1 MASLMIRRLI
11 DHARQQM
18 GHGCGPAQFSRIGAT
33 IMPHKPRHH
42 LSKRLSLSLGLLSTA
57 IVMVVSIVVF
67 VILTWRVGDMMRA
80 QAEKTIVFLSQ
91 ALEAPF
97 WSLDRDSAVAVAQA
111 TAMDKSVAFIELRDA
126 RGESWFVHETG
137 KTLFLLRE
145 TEVRH
150 AGQTIGFIRL
160 GLAEASRMRTVTD
173 IALAGSG
180 VALLV
185 IVAQYFLASWL
196 LRRSLNRPFRV
207 LDTLVGAYSRGDYVQ
222 PDPDLDVEEFAPLV
236 ETLLDM
242 GRTIHRQLEALRESE
257 EKYRAIFD
265 NSPVGI
271 VRVAFD
277 GSFVDGNKALGRMFG
292 YDDVEDFLANGGA
305 SVLSSYVDPS
315 VRQGFLARVLASD
328 TGASLETEL
337 LRKDGS
343 PLSVVITSSV
353 QRDAA
358 GQPLYL
364 NSVIE
369 DVSQRTQALLALRE
383 SEARFR
389 TLFDAMP
396 NGFYRSTPEGYFV
409 DANPAFVDMLGYDS
423 LEELK
428 SVYIPT
434 TIYVRESERVG
445 ILGHNAE
452 FIDSFEHYRLRRK
465 DGRIIWIEDNARYIK
480 DAQNK
485 VLFHE
490 GICQDVTDRRT
501 AEERLRQSEEKF
513 AQLFRLSP
521 DVVML
526 MRLEDGRILDVNE
539 AFSRVTGHAL
549 ADAVGKTAQELGLY
563 DSISA
568 RETVRHLVELSGRIE
583 NHEFI
588 LRRRDGSFIDCMLS
602 CQFINIEGERC
613 VIAVLRD
620 VTELKHMQE
629 MMIQT
634 EKMISV
640 GGIAAGVA
648 HEINNPLGIIMA
660 NSQNLVQRTRPDFPK
675 NIEVAEAIGL
685 DMALLDSY
693 MGVRGIYG
701 FVETIQTAALRAAD
715 IIRHMLDF
723 SRRSES
729 KRKVCELRAI
739 VEKALALAEND
750 YDLKK
755 NYDFKKIRVTWEC
768 DATLS
773 AIDCT
778 ETELEQVFLNLL
790 RNSSQ
795 AMASARP
802 EIPDPA
808 IVVRLMNA
816 GDHVVVELEDNGPG
830 MTAEVQ
836 RRAFEPFFT
845 TKPPG
850 VGTGLGLSVSYFI
863 VTRSHGG
870 RMRLESSP
878 GRGAKFI
885 IELPVRKA
893 CREKEGA
900 CPEKS

>member
-1 MASLMIRRLI
+1 MP
-11 DHARQQM
+11 AR
-18 GHGCGPAQFSRIGAT
+18 HF
-33 IMPHKPRHH
+33 
-42 LSKRLSLSLGLLSTA
+42 LSKRLSLLLGLLCSA
-57 IVMVVSIVVF
+57 IVLVVSVVVF
-67 VILTWRVGDMMRA
+67 VVLTWRVGDRMQE
-80 QAEKTIVFLSQ
+80 QAENTIVFLSQ

-97 WSLDRDSAVAVAQA
+97 WSLDKDSAVAVAQA
-111 TAMDKSVAFIELRDA
+111 TAMDRSVAFIELRDA
-126 RGESWFVHETG
+126 LGEPWFVHDSG
-137 KTLFLLRE
+137 KAVFILRE
-145 TEVRH
+145 AEVRH
-150 AGQTIGFIRL
+150 AGQTIGLIRL
-160 GLAEASRMRTVTD
+160 GLAEASRMREVTG
-173 IALAGSG
+173 IALAGG
-180 VALLV
+180 GLALMV
-185 IVAQYFLASWL
+185 ILAQYFLASWL

-207 LDTLVGAYSRGDYVQ
+207 LDTLVGAYSRGEYVQ
-222 PDPDLDVEEFAPLV
+222 PDPGLAVEEFAPLV
-236 ETLLDM
+236 GTLLDM
-242 GRTIHRQLEALRESE
+242 GRTIQRQMGALRESE

-271 VRVAFD
+271 VRVTFD
-277 GSFVDGNKALGRMFG
+277 GTFVDGNKALGRMFG
-292 YDDVEDFLANGGA
+292 YDGVDDFLAHGGT
-305 SVLSSYVDPS
+305 SVLSSYADPS
-315 VRQGFLARVLASD
+315 VRQGFLGRVMASD

-343 PLSVVITSSV
+343 HLSVVITSSV
-353 QRDAA
+353 QRDTA
-358 GQPLYL
+358 GQPRYL

-369 DVSQRTQALLALRE
+369 DISQRTQALLALRE
-383 SEARFR
+383 SEARYR
-389 TLFDAMP
+389 TLFDTMP

-409 DANPAFVDMLGYDS
+409 DANPAFVSMLGYES

-428 SVYIPT
+428 TVHIPT
-434 TIYVRESERVG
+434 ALYVRESERKG
-445 ILGHNAE
+445 ILADNAD

-465 DGRIIWIEDNARYIK
+465 DGQIIWIEDNARYIK
-480 DAQNK
+480 DVNDN

-490 GICQDVTDRRT
+490 GICRDVTDRRT

-521 DVVML
+521 DVIIF
-526 MRLEDGRILDVNE
+526 MRLEDGCILDVNE
-539 AFSRVTGHAL
+539 AFSRITGYAL
-549 ADAVGKTAQELGLY
+549 SEAVGRNALELGLY

-568 RETVRHLVELSGRIE
+568 RETVRQLVDTMGRIE
-583 NHEFI
+583 NHEFV

-602 CQFINIEGERC
+602 CQSIAIEGERC

-660 NSQNLVQRTRPDFPK
+660 TSQNLVQRTRPDFSK
-675 NIEVAEAIGL
+675 NIEVAEGIGL
-685 DMALLDSY
+685 DMALLDTY
-693 MGVRGIYG
+693 MQQRGIHD
-701 FVETIQTAALRAAD
+701 FIEAMQAAALRAAD

-729 KRKVCELRAI
+729 RRMACEIRTI
-739 VEKALALAEND
+739 VEKAVALADND

-755 NYDFKKIRVTWEC
+755 NYDFKKISVRWEC
-768 DATLS
+768 DDALPTL
-773 AIDCT
+773 DCT

-790 RNSSQ
+790 RNSAQ

-802 EIPDPA
+802 EIISPA
-808 IVVRLMNA
+808 IVIRLMNA
-816 GDHVVVELEDNGPG
+816 GDHVVIELEDNGPG

-863 VTRSHGG
+863 VTRSHDG
-870 RMRLESSP
+870 RMRLESWP

-885 IELPVRKA
+885 IELPVHKA
-893 CREKEGA
+893 SREKEGA
-900 CPEKS
+900 CPESS